1 MSFLGF
7 QTADLDGSRD
17 TNLFLERGTVL
28 NSPLNSQK
36 EKLCLSEFALLLYC
50 KGGAQRTC

>member
-28 NSPLNSQK
+28 NELNSQK
-36 EKLCLSEFALLLYC
+36 EKLCLSEFALLLYR
-50 KGGAQRTC
+50 KGSAQRTC